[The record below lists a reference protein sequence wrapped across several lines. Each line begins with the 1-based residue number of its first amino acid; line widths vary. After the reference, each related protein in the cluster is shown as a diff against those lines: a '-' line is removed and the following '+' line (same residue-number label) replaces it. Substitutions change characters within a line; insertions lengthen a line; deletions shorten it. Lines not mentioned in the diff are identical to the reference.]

1 MSEKPI
7 SPLRQRMLED
17 MSMRRFVPDTQ
28 REYIRAVKRLAT
40 FLGRSPDTATPEEL
54 RAFQLHLTETG
65 VQPPTIHATVAAQ
78 AVSPFDAGETSGGTR
93 SGQAAVPRLTRASG
107 RCEDIRGVP
116 RSTQEEALVRLRQA
130 AVRRPESRA
139 RLSVTVYAPRRHLE
153 PSPDRSRRAERHVQ
167 GQGLQD
173 RRPRPVHDDDA
184 RRRRVHPPVPHPRA
198 AQRLPSH
205 PPLRLVRQRESRRDD
220 RASARILGTG
230 NACGRRENRSRPG
243 GGAGTRPAL
252 PLLWRPH
259 VRHRDLRCRLPTT
272 LPADGNEDR
281 YLMSETATFRTRTTK
296 GFPRWS
302 MTRYAAARP
311 NTCLA
316 LHSAPRASPKRI
328 VNAQSKPI
336 SQTGGHNN
344 VTPEPRRL
352 PHTHIRPIKSP

>member
-1 MSEKPI
+1 MQAKLPAA
-7 SPLRQRMLED
+7 
-17 MSMRRFVPDTQ
+17 
-28 REYIRAVKRLAT
+28 RARPV
-40 FLGRSPDTATPEEL
+40 E
-54 RAFQLHLTETG
+54 
-65 VQPPTIHATVAAQ
+65 
-78 AVSPFDAGETSGGTR
+78 AVSALDAGETSGGTR
-93 SGQAAVPRLTRASG
+93 GRQPAVPRLTRPSRRREG
-107 RCEDIRGVP
+107 VRGIP
-116 RSTQEEALVRLRQA
+116 RPAQEEALVHLRQA
-130 AVRRPESRA
+130 SVRGPEGRA
-139 RLSVTVYAPRRHLE
+139 RLSVALHAPRRHLE
-153 PSPDRSRRAERHVQ
+153 PSPDRSRPAQRHVQ

-230 NACGRRENRSRPG
+230 NACGRRGGRNRSG
-243 GGAGTRPAL
+243 GGAGTRSTL

-272 LPADGNEDR
+272 LPADDNEHR

-296 GFPRWS
+296 GFARWS

-311 NTCLA
+311 NTWPA

-344 VTPEPRRL
+344 VIPESRRL
-352 PHTHIRPIKSP
+352 PHTRIRPIKSP